1 MCGACGHEVIAD
13 PVLGPVRRMRDLL
26 IVAQMVNVLAD
37 GLPGMPVVRVIGE
50 QWIVAGRTGRTS
62 TCDTVRELWFAL
74 LDHGR
79 GAGAT
84 SCIAERV
91 ARSLPGASPLADRVL
106 REGMAAAND
115 ALGGAASS

>member
-1 MCGACGHEVIAD
+1 MCGACGRAVIAD

-26 IVAQMVNVLAD
+26 LVAQMVNVLVD
-37 GLPGMPVVRVIGE
+37 GLPGRPVVRVIGE
-50 QWIVAGRTGRTS
+50 GWIVAGRTGRTS
-62 TCDTVRELWFAL
+62 TCDTVRELWLAM

-79 GAGAT
+79 ADAT

-115 ALGGAASS
+115 FLGGAAG

>member
-1 MCGACGHEVIAD
+1 MCGACGRAVIAD

-26 IVAQMVNVLAD
+26 LVAQLVNVLAD
-37 GLPGMPVVRVIGE
+37 GLAGGPVVRVIGE
-50 QWIVAGRTGRTS
+50 GWIVAGRTGRT
-62 TCDTVRELWFAL
+62 TPCDTVRELWLAM

-84 SCIAERV
+84 SCIAERI

-106 REGMAAAND
+106 REGMAAVND
-115 ALGGAASS
+115 SRGGAASS